1 MDNAYITVDDL
12 KRRLGDEF
20 DFIASV
26 NERLAEAMSDA
37 EGEINSYLS
46 SRYDL
51 PLNTKH
57 KLLEKVAA
65 DIVVYQLCNND
76 QLLTDDR
83 RARYKDAVKVLVR
96 ISKGEI
102 MLGANTQQEVDT
114 LRASFSGETRQFT
127 RANMEGL

>member
-37 EGEINSYLS
+37 QGEINSYLS

-57 KLLEKVAA
+57 NLLEKVAA

-114 LRASFSGETRQFT
+114 LSASFSGETRQFT